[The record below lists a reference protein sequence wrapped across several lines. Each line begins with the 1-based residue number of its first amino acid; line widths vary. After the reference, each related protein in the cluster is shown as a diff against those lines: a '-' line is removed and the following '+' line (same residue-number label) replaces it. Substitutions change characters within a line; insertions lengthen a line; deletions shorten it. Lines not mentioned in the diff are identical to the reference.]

1 VRAVQDARKQAGLE
15 VADRIALSIEGDAAV
30 VDALAHH
37 RDYIMGETLASS
49 WRLSADAYV
58 ATQEQGEAQWTI
70 HVARDAEG
78 G

>member
-1 VRAVQDARKQAGLE
+1 
-15 VADRIALSIEGDAAV
+15 LSIEGDAAV
-30 VDALAHH
+30 ADALAHH

-70 HVARDAEG
+70 RLARDAEAR
-78 G
+78 